1 MSMRG
6 RQAAQGALFMGFGS
20 TTMCLLII
28 CCVFGEQPIHSLIW
42 VRGPRLEAQA
52 ASPETLAVGAS
63 NCLPEI
69 RFLLSWHLLPL

>member
-28 CCVFGEQPIHSLIW
+28 CCVFGDAIWNRSVMNVMPRNLITIH
-42 VRGPRLEAQA
+42 A
-52 ASPETLAVGAS
+52 AS
-63 NCLPEI
+63 
-69 RFLLSWHLLPL
+69 

>member
-28 CCVFGEQPIHSLIW
+28 CCVFGEQPINSLIC
-42 VRGPRLEAQA
+42 VRGPGLEA
-52 ASPETLAVGAS
+52 
-63 NCLPEI
+63 
-69 RFLLSWHLLPL
+69 